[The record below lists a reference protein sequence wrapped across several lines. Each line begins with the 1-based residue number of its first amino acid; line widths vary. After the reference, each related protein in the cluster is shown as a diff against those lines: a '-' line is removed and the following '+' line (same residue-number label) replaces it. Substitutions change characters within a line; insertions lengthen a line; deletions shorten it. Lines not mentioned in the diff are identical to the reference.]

1 MTNNMH
7 QEAKNQEKNN
17 MCNEG
22 IKNEMNK
29 RTQNTDL
36 DYTTVCYFKRCDA
49 SLKFC

>member
-17 MCNEG
+17 MCNG
-22 IKNEMNK
+22 YKNEMNK